1 MLNYN
6 QIRFWWSGHSGWKTD
21 GATNPLVEKIY
32 DNGPEKRDGVFASNR
47 PQFNVPPG
55 QSKAF
60 LTTGKERVNLLQR
73 SEEFNEAYWTK
84 TDAPITANTDIA
96 PDNTQTADTVTTSG
110 GLLGTIQRSINIT
123 ANTQTYTTSIHVKK
137 TATDKFG
144 ILLVQFTGGTANNTG
159 IQFNKKTGALQ
170 YVGNG
175 FGGGF
180 VNFVFADAEIVGDY
194 WRFIVSGAN
203 NGTNTNVRFTLNPN
217 RGTSFGNFTAVDD
230 TATIWGAQLEPS
242 TYTTPYIKT
251 TNSSVTIPASN
262 VIIPNA
268 IPATGTI
275 LLWDNHT
282 YEPSGQVELLN
293 FNGDGYLAY
302 EEDGI
307 EVSVGGG
314 SPIAV
319 SDKEWQA
326 NGVFKPWFYALTYN
340 ATTVTV
346 YRGDK
351 EGNLTLALPA
361 TAHGGSPSV
370 EDLVLNSTARD
381 SVHLNSDILT
391 TDEQLT
397 QDQITAIYNGSLPIF
412 QTRAYKGDNFDRV
425 RQKVANEVNGTFDQ
439 EGVSEARSVAF
450 FDLYSV
456 YHPTAKAYFEY
467 VESEGGV
474 ITDRSSLNDDITNFL
489 TQELS

>member
-1 MLNYN
+1 MINPN
-6 QIRFWWSGHSGWKTD
+6 AIRFWWNGNGGSVEDGSPQRLITD
-21 GATNPLVEKIY
+21 ILSFNDRARY
-32 DNGPEKRDGVFASNR
+32 SFASNR
-47 PQFNVPPG
+47 PQFFVDTDE
-55 QSKAF
+55 KAY
-60 LTTGKERVNLLQR
+60 LRN
-73 SEEFNEAYWTK
+73 
-84 TDAPITANTDIA
+84 
-96 PDNTQTADTVTTSG
+96 
-110 GLLGTIQRSINIT
+110 
-123 ANTQTYTTSIHVKK
+123 
-137 TATDKFG
+137 
-144 ILLVQFTGGTANNTG
+144 
-159 IQFNKKTGALQ
+159 
-170 YVGNG
+170 
-175 FGGGF
+175 
-180 VNFVFADAEIVGDY
+180 
-194 WRFIVSGAN
+194 
-203 NGTNTNVRFTLNPN
+203 
-217 RGTSFGNFTAVDD
+217 DD
-230 TATIWGAQLEPS
+230 VLD
-242 TYTTPYIKT
+242 
-251 TNSSVTIPASN
+251 SSVVLEDAVPA
-262 VIIPNA
+262 A
-268 IPATGTI
+268 GTI
-275 LLWDNHT
+275 LLWDKHD
-282 YEPSGQVELLN
+282 YEPSGQIELLN

-307 EVSVGGG
+307 EVNIGGG
-314 SPIAV
+314 SFIAV

-340 ATTVTV
+340 ATTVTI

-370 EDLVLNSTARD
+370 EDLVLNSPARD

-397 QDQITAIYNGSLPIF
+397 EAQITAIYNGSLPIF

-439 EGVSEARSVAF
+439 EGVAEARSVAF